1 MLSRCLVP
9 EYINMARHTGG
20 KPNASCSKKQ
30 NRTNPSQKNRQ
41 GKVKNITN
49 SGKKSK
55 TVGRPRKSHCNE
67 NEMVQHTA
75 ENQNNASHTAENQT
89 NANHTGR
96 NQIDASSKK
105 NRTETVTRQGK
116 RRCNENENEP
126 CTSTST
132 KKKLKFIR
140 ITETSDVSEE
150 EEVDDFEGFLEGNA
164 TKNANFIKPRV
175 EYLYNALEY
184 IKKEASEGQYADD
197 EIIDIPEVARIENN
211 SIKEIDI
218 NIFLDMTE
226 NTVMERTS

>member
-41 GKVKNITN
+41 GKGKKITN
-49 SGKKSK
+49 STKKTK
-55 TVGRPRKSHCNE
+55 TVGHPRKSRCNE

-105 NRTETVTRQGK
+105 NRTET
-116 RRCNENENEP
+116 EP
-126 CTSTST
+126 CTS
-132 KKKLKFIR
+132 KKK
-140 ITETSDVSEE
+140 T
-150 EEVDDFEGFLEGNA
+150 
-164 TKNANFIKPRV
+164 
-175 EYLYNALEY
+175 
-184 IKKEASEGQYADD
+184 
-197 EIIDIPEVARIENN
+197 
-211 SIKEIDI
+211 
-218 NIFLDMTE
+218 
-226 NTVMERTS
+226 